1 MLNGNDR
8 NYQDDEAVFWHG
20 VTVFKY
26 LITRMVKNPV
36 GLVIFGEVKTV
47 FRNLDSLYM
56 ANSQKVQITT
66 VIGF

>member
-1 MLNGNDR
+1 
-8 NYQDDEAVFWHG
+8 
-20 VTVFKY
+20 
-26 LITRMVKNPV
+26 MVKNPV